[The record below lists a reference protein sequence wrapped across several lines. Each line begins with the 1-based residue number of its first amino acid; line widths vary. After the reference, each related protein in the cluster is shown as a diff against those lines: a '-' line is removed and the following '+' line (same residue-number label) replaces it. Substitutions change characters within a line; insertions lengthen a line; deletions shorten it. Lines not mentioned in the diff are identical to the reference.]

1 MEYAHAADAE
11 VDSVLIARCRELL
24 GDETEGLSD
33 REVDRIRQ
41 HADAMAHAI
50 VEIFVESKAPSAE

>member
-24 GDETEGLSD
+24 GDEAEGLSD
-33 REVDRIRQ
+33 RDVDRIRQ
-41 HADAMAHAI
+41 HADTMARAI
-50 VEIFVESKAPSAE
+50 VEVFLESRALQE